1 MKGVRTALYG
11 TGMIALAIG
20 LASSANA
27 QTAATDP
34 AAQPTAPDA
43 AAHATTP
50 GTTAPSQPAPAT
62 SQAEPVDPLEIVVTA
77 NKRKQNLND
86 VGMSVTA
93 ISGEMLAE
101 RRITSVQDIAAAV
114 PGLKFAESGTSTPI
128 YTLRGIG
135 FNEESLGVYPSVSV
149 YTDEVPLPFPVLTLR
164 AAIDLERIEALKG
177 PQGTLFGQNATGGAI
192 NYIAAK
198 PTKDFRYGADISYG
212 RFNYLNGNA
221 FISGPLGNNAGFRL
235 AVSAEDS
242 DGWQRSL
249 TRPGDKN
256 GAQKYVSGRLTVTAN
271 PTDKVRLRATVTA
284 WQDKS
289 EPQAAQLI
297 AVRAQ
302 TPASVQPGVFAAPF
316 GTSDPRSADW
326 TTTANYVTF
335 GNFVGGDFTVTPRT
349 TPNLAPRSNRKFIQG
364 SLRADFDLGDVA
376 TLTSITSYLDFNQNL
391 YSDKDGTAQAVAN
404 LGPSFAKIRSFSQE
418 LRIAN
423 AGKGP
428 FRWVVGGNYENSR
441 TDEEQTL
448 TFANGSA
455 SRPGTIFIN
464 TTGAGALQKIRNYA
478 VFANGEYDVSSALTV
493 KLGGRYTKSR
503 NRADLCTKGNG
514 DGLVSYLFNI
524 IAQNV
529 TAVGV
534 PFTPIGLNDCYV
546 LNAQGNPGDHI
557 INTLSEHNFS
567 WRAGLD
573 YKPKKDMLFYA
584 NVSRGYKAGSFPTL
598 TSADY
603 KAYFPVTQESVT
615 SYEAGFKL
623 SLADRK
629 IQLNGAAF
637 YYDYTNK
644 QIRGK
649 TVDPI
654 FDVLDILINVP
665 KSKVLG
671 AEAELIVRPATGLNL
686 TASATYLDSKVKIA
700 NGVHFVGPTA
710 YGRSC
715 GTEAVPLDCDFTGSE
730 LPFSPKWSYSLGAD
744 YRHKMGDRAIFV
756 GADLR
761 GQSSSVSTLNGRSIQ
776 FRHLANDRNAPGIGQ
791 PFVIPSY
798 TVVDARAG
806 YEFGDGNYKIMVWGK
821 NVFNKYYV
829 TNAAHYLDTTV
840 RFTGMPATY
849 GMTLSI
855 KN

>member
-1 MKGVRTALYG
+1 MRGFRRALQG
-11 TGMIALAIG
+11 TCMVALAFG
-20 LASSANA
+20 TVA
-27 QTAATDP
+27 
-34 AAQPTAPDA
+34 AAQAQDPTK
-43 AAHATTP
+43 TP
-50 GTTAPSQPAPAT
+50 
-62 SQAEPVDPLEIVVTA
+62 QASKEADQAQSDQRDGDIVVTA
-77 NKRKQNLND
+77 NKREQNLND
-86 VGMSVTA
+86 VGLSVTA
-93 ISGEMLAE
+93 ISGKALAE
-101 RRITSVQDIAAAV
+101 RRITSVQDIAAAI

-164 AAIDLERIEALKG
+164 AALDLERVEALKG

-198 PTKDFRYGADISYG
+198 PTDDLRYGADISYG
-212 RFNYLNGNA
+212 RFNYINGNA
-221 FISGPLGNNAGFRL
+221 FISGPMGENAGFRL
-235 AVSAEDS
+235 AVSAANS
-242 DGWQRSL
+242 DGWQRSI

-256 GAQKYVSGRLTVTAN
+256 GAQKYISGRLTFTAK
-271 PTDKVRLRATVTA
+271 PTDALRLRATVTA

-302 TPASVQPGVFAAPF
+302 NRAAVQAGVLAAPF
-316 GTSDPRSADW
+316 ATRDPRSADW

-335 GNFVGGDFTVTPRT
+335 KNFAAGDFTIAPKT

-364 SLRADFDLGDVA
+364 SLRADYDLGDVA
-376 TLTSITSYLDFNQNL
+376 TLTSITSYLDFDQNL

-418 LRIAN
+418 LRLAN
-423 AGKGP
+423 AGRGP

-441 TDEEQTL
+441 TEEDQTL
-448 TFANGSA
+448 TFANGSSSA
-455 SRPGTIFIN
+455 PGTIFIN
-464 TTGAGALQKIRNYA
+464 TTGAGVLQKIRNYA
-478 VFANGEYDVSSALTV
+478 FFANGEYDVSSALTV
-493 KLGGRYTKSR
+493 KLGGRYTQSR
-503 NRADLCTKGNG
+503 NRADLCTRGNG
-514 DGLVSYLFNI
+514 DGLVSTLFNI
-524 IAQNV
+524 IAQNF
-529 TAVGV
+529 TAPGV
-534 PFTPIGLNDCYV
+534 PFKPIGLDDCYV
-546 LNAQGNPGDHI
+546 LNARGLPGDHI
-557 INTLSEHNFS
+557 IDTLSEHNFS

-573 YKPKKDMLFYA
+573 YKPHDDMLFYA
-584 NVSRGYKAGSFPTL
+584 NISRGYKAGSFPTL

-603 KAYFPVTQESVT
+603 RAYFPVVQESVT
-615 SYEAGFKL
+615 SYEAGFKV

-629 IQLNGAAF
+629 IQFNGAAF
-637 YYDYTNK
+637 YYDYKNK

-671 AEAELIVRPATGLNL
+671 AEAELTVRPATGLNL
-686 TASATYLDSKVKIA
+686 TASVTYLDSGVKTIR
-700 NGVHFVGPTA
+700 GVRFVGPTA
-710 YGRSC
+710 YGNSC
-715 GTEAVPLDCDFTGSE
+715 GTVAVPGPCDFTGSE
-730 LPFSPKWSYSLGAD
+730 LPFTPKWSYALGAD
-744 YRHKMGDRAIFV
+744 YRHKMGDSAIFV

-761 GQSSSVSTLNGRSIQ
+761 GQSSSISTLNGRSIQ
-776 FRHLANDRNAPGIGQ
+776 FRNLANDRHAADIGL

-798 TVVDARAG
+798 AVVDARAG
-806 YEFGDGNYKIMVWGK
+806 YEFGGGNYKIMVWGK

-849 GMTLSI
+849 GITLSV